1 MTTSQKQIKKQV
13 YIGLASALAA
23 AAAYGATQT
32 IARSI
37 VTSTAPASVSATWT
51 IFFGM
56 IFLFFMSLNNIKKDI
71 KAPKKAFFMM
81 GLAGIFSSFGV
92 LFMFSALSNAPV
104 TVASPI
110 GAINPLVAM
119 ALTHIFL
126 QKLERVTINMV
137 LGSILVLI
145 GVTMVILGRFAA

>member
-1 MTTSQKQIKKQV
+1 MTIEANQVKRQV
-13 YIGLASALAA
+13 YIGLASAVAA

-32 IARSI
+32 IARSL
-37 VTSTAPASVSATWT
+37 VTTAAPASVSATWT

-56 IFLFFMSLNNIKKDI
+56 IFLFFMSLNNIKTDM

-81 GLAGIFSSFGV
+81 GLAGIFPSFGV
-92 LFMFSALSNAPV
+92 FFMFSALANAPV

-119 ALTHIFL
+119 ALTHVFL
-126 QKLERVTINMV
+126 QKLERVTIQMV
-137 LGSILVLI
+137 AGSVLVLF
-145 GVTMVILGRFAA
+145 GVTMVILGRFSG

>member
-1 MTTSQKQIKKQV
+1 MAITNDKIKKQI

-37 VTSTAPASVSATWT
+37 VTGTAPASVSATWT

-56 IFLFFMSLNNIKKDI
+56 IFLFFMSLNNIKTDM
-71 KAPKKAFFMM
+71 KAPKKAFLMM

-92 LFMFSALSNAPV
+92 FFMFSALSNAPV

-126 QKLERVTINMV
+126 QKLERVTIQMV
-137 LGSILVLI
+137 AGSVLVLL
-145 GVTMVILGRFAA
+145 GVTMVILGRFTG

>member
-1 MTTSQKQIKKQV
+1 MAITNDKVKKQV

-37 VTSTAPASVSATWT
+37 VTTTAPASVSATWT

-56 IFLFFMSLNNIKKDI
+56 IFLFFMSLNNIKTDI
-71 KAPKKAFFMM
+71 KAPKKAFLMM
-81 GLAGIFSSFGV
+81 GLAGVFSSFGV
-92 LFMFSALSNAPV
+92 FFMFSALSNAPV

-126 QKLERVTINMV
+126 QKLERVTIQMV
-137 LGSILVLI
+137 AGSVLVLL
-145 GVTMVILGRFAA
+145 GVTMVILGRFTG

>member
-1 MTTSQKQIKKQV
+1 MPHC
-13 YIGLASALAA
+13 GALAA

-37 VTSTAPASVSATWT
+37 VTGTAPASVSATWT

-56 IFLFFMSLNNIKKDI
+56 IFLFFMSLNNIKTDM
-71 KAPKKAFFMM
+71 KAPKKAFLMM

-92 LFMFSALSNAPV
+92 FFMFSALSNAPV

-126 QKLERVTINMV
+126 QKLERVTIQMV
-137 LGSILVLI
+137 AGSVLVLL
-145 GVTMVILGRFAA
+145 GVTMVILGRFTG